1 MYSDMKNIF
10 LILFLF
16 VVQAGISQSMV
27 VWVDYH
33 DPVKGKGS
41 ELREAVGDKTKK
53 YNQGPGTFQLY
64 TFEVISGPRQGQ
76 LARAGVGPKWAD
88 FDNNSVTSEEF
99 NYWMKNVDPMIASS
113 SGREYFERVDDA
125 SHDQSKPG
133 EKVVGLNIHYVM
145 APGSDRNHFW
155 KFRGNLASAIKE
167 SGEDLTVNVWR
178 SRGGGEQG
186 HVQVSFA
193 FRTMEEY
200 GNFYKVMSKV
210 GDTYQEMFGEDSWE
224 TDLDLLRGTIQM
236 WGARTE
242 LVRFLPELSS
252 PPIALQ

>member
-1 MYSDMKNIF
+1 M
-10 LILFLF
+10 
-16 VVQAGISQSMV
+16 
-27 VWVDYH
+27 
-33 DPVKGKGS
+33 
-41 ELREAVGDKTKK
+41 
-53 YNQGPGTFQLY
+53 
-64 TFEVISGPRQGQ
+64 ISGPRQGQ
-76 LARAGVGPKWAD
+76 LARAGVGPTWAD

-113 SGREYFERVDDA
+113 SGREYFERESMMQVTIKV
-125 SHDQSKPG
+125 SR

-145 APGSDRNHFW
+145 APGSDRNHL
-155 KFRGNLASAIKE
+155 KFRGNLATAIKE

-186 HVQVSFA
+186 HVQVSFG

-242 LVRFLPELSS
+242 LIRFLPELSS

>member
-1 MYSDMKNIF
+1 MKNIF
-10 LILFLF
+10 ITLLLLAFTF
-16 VVQAGISQSMV
+16 SSFSQSMV

-33 DPVKGKGS
+33 DPVKGKS
-41 ELREAVGDKTKK
+41 NDLKEAVADKTMK
-53 YNQGPGTFQLY
+53 YNQGAGTFQLY
-64 TFEVISGPRQGQ
+64 TWEVISGPRQGQ
-76 LARAGVGPKWAD
+76 LARAGVGPTWAD
-88 FDNNSVTSEEF
+88 FDNNSVTSEEL

-113 SGREYFERVDDA
+113 SGREYFERVDAA

-133 EKVVGLNIHYVM
+133 EKVVGLNIHYFM

-155 KFRGNLASAIKE
+155 KFRSNLASAIKE
-167 SGEDLTVNVWR
+167 SGEDLSVNVWR

-186 HVQVSFA
+186 HIQVSFG
-193 FRTMEEY
+193 FRSMEEY

-210 GDTYQEMFGEDSWE
+210 GDTYMDMFGEDSWD

-242 LVRFLPELSS
+242 LIRFLPELSS